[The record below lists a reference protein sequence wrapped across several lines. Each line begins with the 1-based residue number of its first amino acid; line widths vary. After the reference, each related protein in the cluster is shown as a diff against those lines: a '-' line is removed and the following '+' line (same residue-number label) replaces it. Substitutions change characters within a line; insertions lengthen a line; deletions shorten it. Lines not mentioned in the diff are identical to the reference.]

1 MDQNAAYG
9 AYISQHLQD
18 AGAGAMFET
27 YGQWSMRHHDKCDR
41 FGTRSDGLAVHC
53 PMIRLYP
60 GQAQAASSEWVFFN
74 PGKRQPVKYTWHRT
88 MAPSLQAGFSEPRDE
103 PLKCFVFVPYSNSE
117 AVMDLFLWHNDEWYL
132 IHFTNSLTHTP
143 SAERMLEIIR
153 SMNGVT
159 PAALDARD
167 TTISDDWLIPNL
179 VYAVPSQVVGRFT
192 FQPFQCKTSMLMR
205 DQRAELVATL
215 TAKVKQF
222 KIGVQLTT
230 AAGAPA
236 ESKADYDAA
245 TSPAVLVPLDAIST
259 RLRHNPSDALDNK
272 VRQLL
277 QQLHAVGPTRTEQL
291 MEWLRATDPNDMH
304 ESMRIPALG
313 SASPDGD
320 VEMKG
325 HEDEVEVD
333 PLERFLGRYPTI
345 RFLNCSSNDRG
356 TWSIGPRALTARAA
370 TVEPVHPGTKKTRS

>member
-1 MDQNAAYG
+1 MCGLYASAVFIEYSPR
-9 AYISQHLQD
+9 ALISARASVSAD
-18 AGAGAMFET
+18 N
-27 YGQWSMRHHDKCDR
+27 GQWSMRHHDKCVR

-88 MAPSLQAGFSEPRDE
+88 MAPSLQAVFSEPRDE
-103 PLKCFVFVPYSNSE
+103 LLKCFVFVPYSNSE
-117 AVMDLFLWHNDEWYL
+117 DVMDLFLWHNDEWYL

-179 VYAVPSQVVGRFT
+179 VHAVPSQVVGRFT

-230 AAGAPA
+230 AAGAQP
-236 ESKADYDAA
+236 KADYDAA
-245 TSPAVLVPLDAIST
+245 TSPAVLVPLDDISR
-259 RLRHNPSDALDNK
+259 RLCRNPSDALDNK

-277 QQLHAVGPTRTEQL
+277 RLLYAVESARIERL
-291 MEWLRATDPNDMH
+291 MEWLKATDPNDMR
-304 ESMRIPALG
+304 ESMRP
-313 SASPDGD
+313 SAVATTAPDGD

-325 HEDEVEVD
+325 HGDEAEVD
-333 PLERFLGRYPTI
+333 PLERFLGSYPAM
-345 RFLNCSSNDRG
+345 RFLYCSIDHV
-356 TWSIGPRALTARAA
+356 TWSIEPRALTPRAA
-370 TVEPVHPGTKKTRS
+370 AVEPVQSRSKRPRT